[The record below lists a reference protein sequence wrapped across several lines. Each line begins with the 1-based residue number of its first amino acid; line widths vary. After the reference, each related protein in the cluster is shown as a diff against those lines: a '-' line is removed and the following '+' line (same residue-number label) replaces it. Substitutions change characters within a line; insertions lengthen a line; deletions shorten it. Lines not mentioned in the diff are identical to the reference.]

1 MTYQT
6 LMVNLELGRS
16 NAAVVRIAAD
26 LADHSHATVIGVA
39 VCQPLRDLISNSG
52 ECFIAGDVV
61 ALERKQ
67 IDLEMKTAETEFR
80 DALKD
85 HAEAIEWRWAVT
97 LGSLSGY
104 LALQA
109 RCADLVV
116 TGVASNA
123 WPDTSRYWDTPDLIM
138 QAGRPVLVVPRAA
151 EKLRLG
157 RIVIGWKDTREA
169 KRAALDALPLLKRA
183 THVAVV
189 EIAPESD
196 LASARARLADVVA
209 WLKRHGVAAT
219 PIAAGSNG
227 HDAAELNE
235 IVQRQGADL
244 IVAGAYGHNRVREW
258 ALGGVTRDLLLCA
271 DRCSLVSH

>member
-1 MTYQT
+1 M
-6 LMVNLELGRS
+6 
-16 NAAVVRIAAD
+16 D
-26 LADHSHATVIGVA
+26 
-39 VCQPLRDLISNSG
+39 
-52 ECFIAGDVV
+52 
-61 ALERKQ
+61 RKQ
-67 IDLEMKTAETEFR
+67 IDVDMKTAEGEFR

-85 HAEAIEWRWAVT
+85 HAEAIEWRSAVT

-104 LALQA
+104 LALEA
-109 RCADLVV
+109 RCADLVI
-116 TGVASNA
+116 TGVASNK
-123 WPDTSRYWDTPDLIM
+123 WLDTSRYWDAADLIM

-151 EKLRLG
+151 DKLRLE

-169 KRAALDALPLLKRA
+169 KRAVFDALPLLKWA

-196 LASARARLADVVA
+196 LASARARLADVAA
-209 WLKRHGVAAT
+209 WLKRHGVTAT
-219 PIAAGSNG
+219 PIAARSNG
-227 HDAAELNE
+227 GDAAELNE

-271 DRCSLVSH
+271 DRCSLISH